1 MCPLAVGEVWELCS
15 RMSASEVGWGKTKRD
30 VECSKASD
38 PGQIRKGLSRTLT
51 GFTNWAESPFME
63 LL

>member
-1 MCPLAVGEVWELCS
+1 MSTCCRRGVGALQQNEC
-15 RMSASEVGWGKTKRD
+15 SEVGWGKTKRD